1 MLRVSIEFV
10 GPVRRPWR
18 VQRRDVDVEDGTT
31 VAGLVEQLGYSAAD
45 SRHLT
50 VLVNS
55 EKVRASNALSEGD
68 TVVVTMI
75 VGGG

>member
-1 MLRVSIEFV
+1 MAQVSVEFV

-18 VQRRDVDVEDGTT
+18 EQRRDVEIGDGTT
-31 VAGLVEQLGYSAAD
+31 VASLVEQLGYSDAD
-45 SRHLT
+45 RRHLT

-55 EKVRASNALSEGD
+55 EKVPSSTILSDGD
-68 TVVVTMI
+68 TIVVTMI